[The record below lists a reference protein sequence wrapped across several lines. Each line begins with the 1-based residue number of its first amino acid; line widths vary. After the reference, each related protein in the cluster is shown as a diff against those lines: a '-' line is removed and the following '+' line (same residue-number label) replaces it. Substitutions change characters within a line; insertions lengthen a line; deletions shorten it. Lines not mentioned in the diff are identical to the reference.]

1 MDLYSIS
8 STYKINAKRFE
19 NILLQVK
26 EAALWCVKL
35 DIAMRTT
42 RDEFIYRIT
51 NYLYWNLTIECHAF
65 VMNNN

>member
-42 RDEFIYRIT
+42 RDEFIYRYNKLSVFESDYGMSCI
-51 NYLYWNLTIECHAF
+51 CHE
-65 VMNNN
+65 

>member
-19 NILLQVK
+19 NISLQVK

-42 RDEFIYRIT
+42 RDEFIYRYNKLSVLESDYRMSCI
-51 NYLYWNLTIECHAF
+51 CHE
-65 VMNNN
+65 